1 MADPL
6 PPDVPDPPVIV
17 DVLHVVVLI
26 YLILTMII
34 QKKIQKWRTVDGVAD
49 LQCRVLKEVGPGLVL
64 DRGADLDQGDPKV
77 EVAVVH
83 RVEVEVVVVEVAII
97 VTMIHGTTMHRNPRN
112 PNPMISLRLV
122 DPEEVHPVDV
132 VVGRDPDEAVAKEGD
147 ARTMM
152 ILCLDQIQI
161 VDQVQEVLRDNVV
174 VDHVVENGKP
184 TKKIHVPD
192 PDQEVLL
199 GGVAVDAVIRIKTAE
214 IGIEIEIKIGTEIGT
229 ETGTEI
235 GTEMTKTERGI
246 EIEIEM

>member
-1 MADPL
+1 
-6 PPDVPDPPVIV
+6 
-17 DVLHVVVLI
+17 
-26 YLILTMII
+26 
-34 QKKIQKWRTVDGVAD
+34 DGVAD

-64 DRGADLDQGDPKV
+64 DRVVDLDQGDPKV

-97 VTMIHGTTMHRNPRN
+97 ETMIHGTTMHRNPRN

-147 ARTMM
+147 ARTTM

-161 VDQVQEVLRDNVV
+161 VDQVQEVNRDNVV

-229 ETGTEI
+229 E
-235 GTEMTKTERGI
+235 
-246 EIEIEM
+246 